1 MGVSIHFWKENTNI
15 IIHVH
20 NSVLWIDII
29 LWKIPLFKL
38 NAKNILLNIVT
49 PTKQCYDYE

>member
-1 MGVSIHFWKENTNI
+1 MGVSIHFWNENTNI

-38 NAKNILLNIVT
+38 NAKNIL
-49 PTKQCYDYE
+49 